1 MRYTLE
7 PVHEDYE
14 LLSDKPLG
22 TLRNAI
28 WQFPFRNLEEVIRKM
43 DRYSSLA
50 QRLSRAAV
58 RRSAS
63 AIAEIKRQPAKAQA
77 EVFAPSGERGAVGR

>member
-7 PVHEDYE
+7 PVHEGYE

-28 WQFPFRNLEEVIRKM
+28 WQFPFRDLEEVIRKM
-43 DRYSSLA
+43 DRYSSLGA
-50 QRLSRAAV
+50 PKLAHKRVSTGSAFCHAV
-58 RRSAS
+58 
-63 AIAEIKRQPAKAQA
+63 
-77 EVFAPSGERGAVGR
+77 

>member
-7 PVHEDYE
+7 PVHEGYE

-22 TLRNAI
+22 TLQNAI

-43 DRYSSLA
+43 DRYSSLGA
-50 QRLSRAAV
+50 SKLAHKRVSMGSAFGHGLGLS
-58 RRSAS
+58 
-63 AIAEIKRQPAKAQA
+63 
-77 EVFAPSGERGAVGR
+77 

>member
-7 PVHEDYE
+7 PAHEGYE

-43 DRYSSLA
+43 DRCSSLA
-50 QRLSRAAV
+50 QRLSRAAF

-63 AIAEIKRQPAKAQA
+63 PISEIELSP
-77 EVFAPSGERGAVGR
+77 